1 MPRTKIAVAVLG
13 LALAAARAEAGTMV
27 SYPSGSETVSAYI
40 ALPDGGG
47 KKPAVVVIHDWLG
60 LSDFAKGKADA
71 FAKQGYVALAV
82 DLYRGKVATDPDM
95 AHQLMRGLPDDRAVR
110 DLKSAVAYLHTR
122 PDVDAARI
130 GSVGWCMGGGFSLE
144 LALAEPTLAG
154 AVIYYGHLVT
164 EPATIASLKVPLLG
178 NFGGL
183 DEGIP
188 PQSVRDFEAAAKKDG
203 KSVDFKIYPDAGHG
217 FASSKD
223 PKTFNAADT
232 KDADARTNAFFVK
245 VLKKGT

>member
-1 MPRTKIAVAVLG
+1 M
-13 LALAAARAEAGTMV
+13 
-27 SYPSGSETVSAYI
+27 SAYL
-40 ALPDGGG
+40 AVPDGAG

-71 FAKQGYVALAV
+71 FAKQGYVALAI

-95 AHQLMRGLPDDRAVR
+95 AHQLMRGLPDDRALR
-110 DLKSAVAYLHTR
+110 DLKAAVAYLRTR
-122 PDVDAARI
+122 PDVDASKI

-183 DEGIP
+183 DQGITP
-188 PQSVRDFEAAAKKDG
+188 ESVREFEAAAKKDG
-203 KSVDFKIYPDAGHG
+203 KSVDFKIYPGRRARIRVVEGPEDLQHRGREGRRREDGRVFREGSEKVTWRWRRGHG
-217 FASSKD
+217 R
-223 PKTFNAADT
+223 PKGRPYVISCTSP
-232 KDADARTNAFFVK
+232 R
-245 VLKKGT
+245 